1 MFSGCIPFQ
10 GKRAAQVINAIGHGR
25 RPDRPVDDLAHTR
38 GLTDLVWDIIT
49 KCWQQQ
55 PEERFSAAQAVQQL
69 RALPDRP
76 VDTRPSDNYNIP
88 PPSRMMYKQAQ
99 HPFSILEEIAL

>member
-10 GKRAAQVINAIGHGR
+10 GKRDAQVISAISHGR
-25 RPDRPVDDLAHTR
+25 RPDRPVEYLAHTR
-38 GLTDLVWDIIT
+38 GLTDLVWDIVI

-55 PEERFSAAQAVQQL
+55 PEERLSATQAVQQL

-76 VDTRPSDNYNIP
+76 IDTRP
-88 PPSRMMYKQAQ
+88 
-99 HPFSILEEIAL
+99 